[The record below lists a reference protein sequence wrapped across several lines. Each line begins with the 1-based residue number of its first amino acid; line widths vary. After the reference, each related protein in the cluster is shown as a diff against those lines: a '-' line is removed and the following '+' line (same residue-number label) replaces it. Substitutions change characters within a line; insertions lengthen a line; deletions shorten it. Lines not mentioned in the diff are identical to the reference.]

1 LYRTIRAEE
10 VVKTA
15 RSLRDRIEDRFP
27 DSGLLRVADELLAIA
42 GETTDRCR
50 AIAKP
55 NVPLR
60 AAVALLVALG
70 VTGIL
75 TLVARNVRMS
85 EAFWDLTNF
94 AQGAEA
100 LLGDVVFLGA
110 AIAFLVTIETRMKRS
125 RALTAVNELRAI
137 AHIIDMHQLTKDPE
151 TVLTLDR
158 TPASPTRNLTPFEL
172 NRYLDYCS
180 EMLAIVS
187 KVGALY
193 VQSFPDREALA
204 AVDEI
209 EGLTSGLS
217 RKIWQK
223 IMILDRYVPRAPGVE
238 AGLVEPS

>member
-15 RSLRDRIEDRFP
+15 KSLRDRIEDRFP
-27 DSGLLRVADELLAIA
+27 DSGLLRVADEILGVAR
-42 GETTDRCR
+42 ETTERCR
-50 AIAKP
+50 AIARP
-55 NVPLR
+55 NIPLR
-60 AAVALLVALG
+60 AGVGLFVVLG
-70 VTGIL
+70 AAIL
-75 TLVARNVRMS
+75 ILVARNVRMS
-85 EAFWDLTNF
+85 EEFWDLANF
-94 AQGAEA
+94 AQGGEA

-110 AIAFLVTIETRMKRS
+110 GIAFLLTLETRMKRA
-125 RALTAVNELRAI
+125 RALAAINELRAI

-151 TVLTLDR
+151 TILTRDT
-158 TPASPTRNLTPFEL
+158 TPASPARNLTPFEL

-193 VQSFPDREALA
+193 VQSFPDHEALG

-223 IMILDRYVPRAPGVE
+223 IMILDRYVRRTG
-238 AGLVEPS
+238 AGDRGERPV